1 MFHISA
7 SNLIN
12 SIDPKADPCNDF
24 YQFACGKWRKK
35 HVIPEYAS
43 ITGVTHKLN
52 DELDIILKRE
62 ITWYDLISIAKYTM
76 SFIQIIIYYIFHA
89 CVKCRFLLSLD
100 KKGTALFFPILTF
113 LISFELLSNSL
124 YFWYVASFILFFK
137 IFKLTDVLERKIEDS
152 DIEAVRNAKRYYQSC
167 VDVGMKKKPRKPWP
181 AIRVRLKAGW
191 STNRK

>member
-89 CVKCRFLLSLD
+89 CVKCRFLLFHKLD

-113 LISFELLSNSL
+113 LISLELLSNSL
-124 YFWYVASFILFFK
+124 YFWYVASLILFFK

-167 VDVGMKKKPRKPWP
+167 VDVGMKKNQYYPDPQ
-181 AIRVRLKAGW
+181 LELG
-191 STNRK
+191 

>member
-24 YQFACGKWRKK
+24 YLFACGKWRKK

-76 SFIQIIIYYIFHA
+76 SFIQIIIYYICHA
-89 CVKCRFLLSLD
+89 CVKCRFLLFHKLD
-100 KKGTALFFPILTF
+100 KKGTAFFFPILTF

-124 YFWYVASFILFFK
+124 YFWYVASLILFFQNIQMDRCTGEK
-137 IFKLTDVLERKIEDS
+137 DRRQWHWSRKERQEVLPVLCGRRYEKKTKKALT
-152 DIEAVRNAKRYYQSC
+152 RN
-167 VDVGMKKKPRKPWP
+167 
-181 AIRVRLKAGW
+181 
-191 STNRK
+191 

>member
-89 CVKCRFLLSLD
+89 CVKCRFLLFHKLD

-124 YFWYVASFILFFK
+124 YFWYVASLILFFQNIQMDRCTGEK
-137 IFKLTDVLERKIEDS
+137 DRRQWHWSRKERQEVLPVLCGR
-152 DIEAVRNAKRYYQSC
+152 RYE
-167 VDVGMKKKPRKPWP
+167 KKTQESPDPQ
-181 AIRVRLKAGW
+181 LELG
-191 STNRK
+191 